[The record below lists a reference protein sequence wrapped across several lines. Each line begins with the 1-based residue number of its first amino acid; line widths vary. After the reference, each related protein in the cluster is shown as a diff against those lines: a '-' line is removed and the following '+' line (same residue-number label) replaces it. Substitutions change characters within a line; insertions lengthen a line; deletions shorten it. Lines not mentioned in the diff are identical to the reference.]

1 MEEETAAAARVV
13 GRAEA
18 ARVVGRAEAARV
30 VGKGC
35 PCTSRHVGSLM
46 AQCHKGCC
54 RQSGLRCLS
63 TDTANKWSSSAG
75 EVGRGSHCS

>member
-1 MEEETAAAARVV
+1 MARAEAEMEEETAA
-13 GRAEA
+13 A

-54 RQSGLRCLS
+54 RQSGLRWLS